1 MRAFICV
8 LPRLERKRMRAFK
21 LVLETL
27 ILPLQSS
34 PGLGLCKSFEINFV
48 LSLDRLVLSFR
59 SNISCEDVITNNVE
73 SRNEIL
79 LSSIILGTGE
89 RESLFCCFV
98 CSTLLLF
105 KCLILLQFFL
115 CSRNAKLKGTS
126 YDCI

>member
-79 LSSIILGTGE
+79 LSSIILETGE

-98 CSTLLLF
+98 YVQHYY
-105 KCLILLQFFL
+105 CL
-115 CSRNAKLKGTS
+115 NV
-126 YDCI
+126 